1 MGYMMNVLI
10 NKNYMLVEI
19 MFVLNLIWNFCIF
32 GNEINL
38 EYLGIFNNI
47 FVLIKKYEVYV
58 YDVVK
63 CLWFCRGLK

>member
-1 MGYMMNVLI
+1 MSYMMNVLI

-63 CLWFCRGLK
+63 CL